1 MHMAMFSL
9 INMKNRTTSLG
20 SIASIGKVEK
30 EYGLITELFSNI
42 CGAKDFVG
50 RVKVHLNNRLTYS
63 VSVLQIPNSIYLG
76 VCGIFARKW
85 YL

>member
-1 MHMAMFSL
+1 MHMAMFSST
-9 INMKNRTTSLG
+9 NMKNRTTSLG

-50 RVKVHLNNRLTYS
+50 RVKVH
-63 VSVLQIPNSIYLG
+63 
-76 VCGIFARKW
+76 
-85 YL
+85 

>member
-9 INMKNRTTSLG
+9 INMKNRTASLG
-20 SIASIGKVEK
+20 SIASIVKVEK
-30 EYGLITELFSNI
+30 EDGLITELFSNI

-50 RVKVHLNNRLTYS
+50 RVKVHLNNRLTHS